1 MAHHDQLTGTLGRN
15 LQNSVSRVSL
25 ENHLLHGETGFV
37 LDPGKQ
43 GQGLGRQLGFALG
56 TMYTELKY
64 LMIGDDTQSQET
76 RRQSFG
82 YHRTQFGGVEAL
94 LGAVHATENSSP
106 VEHDL
111 TPHVCAQF
119 HRQNKT
125 YILALVA
132 RGSQALL
139 FLIRPSVAGGPD
151 QC

>member
-37 LDPGKQ
+37 LNPGKQ
-43 GQGLGRQLGFALG
+43 GPGIGRQLGLALG
-56 TMYTELKY
+56 TVYTELKY
-64 LMIGDDTQSQET
+64 LMIGDHTQSQET

-111 TPHVCAQF
+111 THHVCAQF
-119 HRQNKT
+119 HRQNEMH
-125 YILALVA
+125 IPAFVA
-132 RGSQALL
+132 RDSQALL
-139 FLIRPSVAGGPD
+139 FPDSTIGPGRPD